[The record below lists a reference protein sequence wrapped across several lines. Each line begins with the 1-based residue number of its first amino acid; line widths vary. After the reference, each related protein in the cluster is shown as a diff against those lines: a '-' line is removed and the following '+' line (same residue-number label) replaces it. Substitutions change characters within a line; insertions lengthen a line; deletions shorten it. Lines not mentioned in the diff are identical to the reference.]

1 MFPASKTETGGLS
14 GVPIKPISLKALR
27 TLRGLLPANI
37 PIIGSGGI
45 WTGQDALDY
54 AKSGAQMV
62 QIYTSFG
69 YNGVGTCRRIKDELV
84 DLLAREGKTWDQ
96 VVKEAVEKHSLKEP
110 EKKPST
116 MDQLVSEAEELKSY
130 LRSEDKK
137 GNSQEGQK
145 EDAQEKKTGA
155 DEMDLRGAAEVSVI

>member
-1 MFPASKTETGGLS
+1 METGGLS

-27 TLRGLLPANI
+27 ILRSLLPANI

-45 WTGQDALDY
+45 WTGQDALDF

-84 DLLAREGKTWDQ
+84 ELLQKEGKTWNQ
-96 VVKEAVEKHSLKEP
+96 IVKEAVEKHSLKEP
-110 EKKPST
+110 ENKPST
-116 MDQLVSEAEELKSY
+116 MEQLVSEAQDLKSF
-130 LRSEDKK
+130 LGLDEK
-137 GNSQEGQK
+137 QEGAKEIPQK
-145 EDAQEKKTGA
+145 QNPGGSEAELQ
-155 DEMDLRGAAEVSVI
+155 GAAQASVI